1 MPSTLERFFDLRP
14 GDLRRGTFLAFY
26 CFFIVSAYSTGQ
38 TLRDALFLERFDAV
52 WLPYVDFI
60 VAVLVGAVLA
70 IYFRIGRCMSLVHLL
85 VATLCF
91 FASNLALFWWM
102 ATVQQIEWLPPLV
115 YVWVGLFGVLAM
127 SQVWTLT
134 NFVLTGREA
143 KRLVGFIGI
152 GGTLGGIV
160 GGFQSH
166 LFSRLMG
173 AESLFLVIAG
183 SIAISAVLVFMIDK
197 RNGSVAPA
205 LRAVPAIKSQ
215 RSASLRESFV
225 LVISSRHLLMIAA
238 LISICSIA
246 TYIVGWQFRAI
257 LKDTL
262 PDKDEMAAFQGTL
275 NGVAGVVGLFLQV
288 FLTPRLL
295 RYFGIRVVL
304 SILPVLLILG
314 TGTVIGTGAALWA
327 VMLLRGT
334 DKAIRYSVD
343 NGAFQLLFLPVPADS
358 KVQSKSFLDTVV
370 LRSADGFGAVAV
382 LLLIT
387 GLGVSPAQ
395 LGWVVLGLLLLWV
408 IVARQAGKQ
417 YIATLGDTLRQHRL
431 DVERV
436 AEVPLDRSATQ
447 MVITGLRSDDP
458 SRILYMLSLLEG
470 RHLKSAYSA
479 IRELLWHHSPEVRAS
494 VTAVLRR
501 HGDSSV
507 IPRIE
512 ELVSDP
518 HLSVRTQAL
527 LFLAQL
533 KGIDPLAR
541 IQDLGEYPGFSIQAA
556 TLAFLAQSADPANLE
571 GARLILDGMI
581 AERGA
586 SGKQGRLEAA
596 RLIGILPESFVPSL
610 CPLLADDDAEV
621 MREASRMTGIH
632 QNRQYV
638 SPLITLLGNPD
649 VKEAAGKA
657 LAQYGENIRET
668 LCDHLANPAVP
679 VEVKRE
685 IPDLLITVAKRA
697 ARDPLLANLRQ
708 SDNVLRFRIISSLN
722 RLHNVYPDLPLDATT
737 VETVL
742 ASEIMNHYRAYQI
755 VGKVDAHRERQSFD
769 IPLQKSMHHELER
782 IFRLLKM
789 LYPKQDLRS
798 AFVGLQS
805 SDRAHRDSALEFI
818 DNTLKPSIRR
828 LLVPLLD
835 REISLTERVQLA
847 NRVLPSTIDSKDD
860 ALLALMNTEDPW
872 LKSCAAHL
880 IGILELKQFQATVD
894 RWAADHD
901 PLLREKAQKAQQR
914 LAGAT

>member
-1 MPSTLERFFDLRP
+1 
-14 GDLRRGTFLAFY
+14 
-26 CFFIVSAYSTGQ
+26 
-38 TLRDALFLERFDAV
+38 
-52 WLPYVDFI
+52 
-60 VAVLVGAVLA
+60 
-70 IYFRIGRCMSLVHLL
+70 
-85 VATLCF
+85 
-91 FASNLALFWWM
+91 
-102 ATVQQIEWLPPLV
+102 
-115 YVWVGLFGVLAM
+115 
-127 SQVWTLT
+127 
-134 NFVLTGREA
+134 
-143 KRLVGFIGI
+143 
-152 GGTLGGIV
+152 
-160 GGFQSH
+160 
-166 LFSRLMG
+166 
-173 AESLFLVIAG
+173 
-183 SIAISAVLVFMIDK
+183 
-197 RNGSVAPA
+197 
-205 LRAVPAIKSQ
+205 
-215 RSASLRESFV
+215 
-225 LVISSRHLLMIAA
+225 
-238 LISICSIA
+238 
-246 TYIVGWQFRAI
+246 
-257 LKDTL
+257 
-262 PDKDEMAAFQGTL
+262 
-275 NGVAGVVGLFLQV
+275 
-288 FLTPRLL
+288 
-295 RYFGIRVVL
+295 
-304 SILPVLLILG
+304 
-314 TGTVIGTGAALWA
+314 
-327 VMLLRGT
+327 
-334 DKAIRYSVD
+334 
-343 NGAFQLLFLPVPADS
+343 
-358 KVQSKSFLDTVV
+358 
-370 LRSADGFGAVAV
+370 
-382 LLLIT
+382 
-387 GLGVSPAQ
+387 
-395 LGWVVLGLLLLWV
+395 
-408 IVARQAGKQ
+408 
-417 YIATLGDTLRQHRL
+417 
-431 DVERV
+431 
-436 AEVPLDRSATQ
+436 
-447 MVITGLRSDDP
+447 
-458 SRILYMLSLLEG
+458 
-470 RHLKSAYSA
+470 
-479 IRELLWHHSPEVRAS
+479 
-494 VTAVLRR
+494 
-501 HGDSSV
+501 
-507 IPRIE
+507 
-512 ELVSDP
+512 
-518 HLSVRTQAL
+518 
-527 LFLAQL
+527 
-533 KGIDPLAR
+533 
-541 IQDLGEYPGFSIQAA
+541 
-556 TLAFLAQSADPANLE
+556 
-571 GARLILDGMI
+571 
-581 AERGA
+581 
-586 SGKQGRLEAA
+586 
-596 RLIGILPESFVPSL
+596 
-610 CPLLADDDAEV
+610 
-621 MREASRMTGIH
+621 MTGIH